1 MKNNNNLDHSKTE
14 FLFESDAEKAILK
27 EASKPSKVKGYKKI
41 ARNSII
47 ISCLLICGFI
57 ITYSSQSDKLF
68 KLRASLI
75 NSSQNDKE
83 KMNDSS
89 ESLDIVNNN
98 YNKKYEIIIN
108 KANPITES
116 TLKKYKQVEVMDNV
130 ISGIKLEEQTYKSY
144 LKLKQ
149 NLLERGYYINIRSGY
164 RSFNESEEV
173 YNYYKINNGID
184 YAEKY
189 VAKPGVSEHN
199 AGLSFDFII
208 SKDKTSLKTN
218 YQSDEYKY
226 LENVAYL
233 YGFIIRYPKDKENIT
248 GYSYEPWHLRYVG
261 NELAKYLTK
270 NNLTLEE
277 YYETKE

>member
-68 KLRASLI
+68 KLSASLI

-116 TLKKYKQVEVMDNV
+116 TLKKYKQVEVIDNV

-173 YNYYKINNGID
+173 YNYYKIENGID

-208 SKDKTSLKTN
+208 SQDKTSLKTN

-226 LENVAYL
+226 LENVTYL

>member
-27 EASKPSKVKGYKKI
+27 EASKPSKVKVYKKI

-68 KLRASLI
+68 KLSASLI

-116 TLKKYKQVEVMDNV
+116 TLKKYKQVEVIDNV

-173 YNYYKINNGID
+173 YNYYKIENGID

-208 SKDKTSLKTN
+208 SQDKTSLKTN

-233 YGFIIRYPKDKENIT
+233 YGFIIRYPKDKENVT

-261 NELAKYLTK
+261 VELAKYLTK